1 MKKLAKILTVALAL
15 VLCVTMFACSSY
27 GKVERA
33 LANIGYEKIES
44 DKDAEK
50 MESES
55 EIAVTTHVFSNKDSL
70 ALTEAYKINVVIVFE
85 FEATDEMKEFYADSE
100 TMQGFV
106 KDVKDDGTAEEFY
119 NALVEKGLAN
129 GNCLVISVNP
139 LAYEDVTTAV
149 KNA

>member
-1 MKKLAKILTVALAL
+1 MKKLAKILTLTIAV

-33 LANIGYEKIES
+33 LTNIGYEKIEA
-44 DKDAEK
+44 DENAEK

-55 EIAVTTHVFSNKDSL
+55 EVAVTTHLFSNVETIPAKDIL
-70 ALTEAYKINVVIVFE
+70 KAGVVIVLE
-85 FEATDEMKEFYADSE
+85 FKATEDMKEFYEDSE
-100 TMQGFV
+100 TMQGLINDL
-106 KDVKDDGTAEEFY
+106 KADGTAEEFY

-129 GNCLVISVNP
+129 GNCLVICVNP
-139 LAYEDVTTAV
+139 LAFNDVTNAV